1 MKKKWMAN
9 VYYTCSMVVATGA
22 VGCGG
27 AIENSPD
34 GWTSLAWT
42 CAAIL
47 MGGFAVAL
55 AALGVVSEAPGEPE
69 GAQEA
74 EEHGETGKWEKG
86 GVKDAL

>member
-1 MKKKWMAN
+1 MKKKWKAN
-9 VYYTCSMVVATGA
+9 LYYTCSMAVAIGA

-47 MGGFAVAL
+47 MGGFAVVL
-55 AALGVVSEAPGEPE
+55 AALGVVSEAPES
-69 GAQEA
+69 QKV
-74 EEHGETGKWEKG
+74 HKKQKNT
-86 GVKDAL
+86 VKPGSGRKAG

>member
-9 VYYTCSMVVATGA
+9 VYYTSSMIVAIGA

-27 AIENSPD
+27 AIGSCPG

-47 MGGFAVAL
+47 MGVFAVVL
-55 AALGVVSEAPGEPE
+55 AALGVVSEAPES
-69 GAQEA
+69 QKV
-74 EEHGETGKWEKG
+74 HKKQKNT
-86 GVKDAL
+86 VKSGSGRKAG

>member
-9 VYYTCSMVVATGA
+9 VYYTCSMVVAIGA

-55 AALGVVSEAPGEPE
+55 AALGVVSEAPENQKVHKKQKNTVKAENFRGRR
-69 GAQEA
+69 GA
-74 EEHGETGKWEKG
+74 
-86 GVKDAL
+86 

>member
-9 VYYTCSMVVATGA
+9 VYYTSSMIVAIGA

-27 AIENSPD
+27 AIESCPG

-47 MGGFAVAL
+47 MGVFAVVL
-55 AALGVVSEAPGEPE
+55 AALGVVSETPE
-69 GAQEA
+69 NAQEA
-74 EEHGETGKWEKG
+74 EEHGKTGKWEKG